1 MLRAI
6 VVDDE
11 PLAREG
17 LAAELRALGVDVV
30 AECADGFA
38 AVEATLREKPD
49 LLLLDVAMPELDG
62 FGVLE
67 RLEPEEVPPAVVFVT
82 AYDAHALRAFD
93 ARALDYLLK
102 PVAPERLDA
111 AVARAARRVDEWRS
125 HQAALIG
132 DGAPFAP
139 NDSQSLYLGQL
150 LVRERDRALV
160 IPVDTLEWIEADAY
174 YVRLHP
180 LGGGRPRL
188 LRERMRVLD
197 ARLDPAIFHRTH
209 RSAIVRLDAV
219 RAVRSLSRYE
229 SVAVLASGAEAPVS
243 RERRESLEARL
254 AGRR

>member
-17 LAAELRALGVDVV
+17 LATELRALGVDVV

-38 AVEATLREKPD
+38 AVEATIRQKPD

-67 RLEPEEVPPAVVFVT
+67 RLEPEETPPAVVFVT
-82 AYDAHALRAFD
+82 AYDAHALRAFG

-111 AVARAARRVDEWRS
+111 AIARAVRRVDEWRS
-125 HQAALIG
+125 HQAALT
-132 DGAPFAP
+132 DDAPPGADDLHSP
-139 NDSQSLYLGQL
+139 YLVQL
-150 LVRERDRALV
+150 LVRERGGVLI
-160 IPVDTLEWIEADAY
+160 IPVETLEWFEADAY

-197 ARLDPAIFHRTH
+197 ARLDPAVFHRTH
-209 RSAIVRLDAV
+209 RSAIVRLDCV

-243 RERRESLEARL
+243 RERREGLETRL
-254 AGRR
+254 AGGG